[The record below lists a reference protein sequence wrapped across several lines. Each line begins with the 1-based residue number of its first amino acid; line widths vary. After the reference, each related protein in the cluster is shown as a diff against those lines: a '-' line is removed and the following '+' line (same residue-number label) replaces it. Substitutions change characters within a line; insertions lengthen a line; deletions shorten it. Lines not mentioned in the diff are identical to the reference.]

1 MTVGVLI
8 ITHGQI
14 GPSLLDT
21 ATKVIGL
28 CPLAV
33 ETLSIPFD
41 SSPEKIFQQAS
52 GIVEELDAGSGVLIL
67 SDMYGSTP
75 SNIANRFPASSGI
88 RAVAGINL
96 PMLIR
101 VLNYPELD
109 LDALADKALTGGHDG
124 VVNCTSE
131 TGEAAG

>member
-21 ATKVIGL
+21 ATKVLGL

-41 SSPEKIFQQAS
+41 SNPDKKLEQAS
-52 GIVEELDAGSGVLIL
+52 GIVEELDSGNGVLIL
-67 SDMYGSTP
+67 TDMYGSTP
-75 SNIANRFPASSGI
+75 CNIANRLPTGTRVRVI
-88 RAVAGINL
+88 AGINL

-101 VLNYPELD
+101 VLNYPEMD
-109 LDALADKALTGGHDG
+109 LTDIADKAITGGNDG
-124 VVNCTSE
+124 VLACTQGSV
-131 TGEAAG
+131 AAQ